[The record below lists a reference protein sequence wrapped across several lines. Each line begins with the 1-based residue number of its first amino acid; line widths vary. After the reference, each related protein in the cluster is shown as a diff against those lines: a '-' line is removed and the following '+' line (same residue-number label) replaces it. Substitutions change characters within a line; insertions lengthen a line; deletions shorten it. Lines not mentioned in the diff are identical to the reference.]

1 MREFKEEYQ
10 QEFEEIFKK
19 YPDKNQALLPCLH
32 LVQGKCGYLTEE
44 VISFLAQKLGLPK
57 VEVYSVVTFYSMFTL
72 EEQGKFIIRVCVSLP
87 RYLKSS
93 RETLETIKR
102 ELNIEVYQTTAD
114 GKFTIESVS
123 CLDLCDIAP
132 AIMINEKVYGNL
144 TPQKVKEIIQKYREA
159 K

>member
-1 MREFKEEYQ
+1 MALKECEY
-10 QEFEEIFKK
+10 EFEKILNKYHIKK
-19 YPDKNQALLPCLH
+19 QALLPCLH
-32 LVQGKCGYLTEE
+32 IAQEKCGYLTEE

-87 RYLKSS
+87 CYLKGS
-93 RETLETIKR
+93 REILETIKK

-114 GKFTIESVS
+114 GKFTIEPVS
-123 CLDLCDIAP
+123 CLGLCDIAP

-144 TPQKVKEIIQKYREA
+144 TPQKVKEIIQKYREV